1 MSEIVIE
8 LGTWQYN
15 AGIAGLCNILEKNG
29 IEINIQEDK
38 LVFNSE
44 EDLKK
49 ALENFE
55 EKYFSYLIEKYEKT
69 LSWYKI
75 VSYKEKLE
83 EIKNNFDSFDEIKL
97 KELNECIKNMKNIL
111 NFFIRGIK
119 SKNYEKICD
128 LIKEDLN
135 LSPYKEELKTIS
147 IKKDE
152 SILDKK
158 EDILKMIDK
167 AMTLIE
173 YYEKGKKYLAGAGV
187 AYKIINN
194 AWSKV
199 CFLYP
204 QTKERNFYKDFK
216 DYFINPA
223 LSYLD
228 EDKSKYKYECFA
240 CDNKIKNFDNDF
252 SFLNQTG
259 FDTARKPSHAWN
271 FINNIAVCPLCKII
285 YSCIPAGFNYV
296 YGNGIFINS
305 NQSLTELLRVNRLV
319 YEKIYNH
326 NTKNEG
332 NSSLTYR
339 ALAEALKDENKE
351 NLKYELADIQMV
363 RYENEKYYFNILSK
377 NIIKIIK
384 NSKNDLDFLTKA
396 WYKEV
401 NTDIFSIYEEVMKKL
416 LNNQNLFTLIYKLLF
431 YKISRDENCFFTLK
445 HIMNILNINYR
456 ILEGVGLM
464 ENKENI
470 TKEANAA
477 GYYLRI
483 AYINKKA
490 EHKIP
495 GLCYRILNGIKTNNR
510 KMVMDTILNAYMY
523 IESPFPNIIPRLLNS
538 DENLEQIGYG
548 FVTGFFYAKQNENSK
563 ADGGEE

>member
-29 IEINIQEDK
+29 IEINIHEDK
-38 LVFNSE
+38 LIFNSE
-44 EDLKK
+44 EELKK

-55 EKYFSYLIEKYEKT
+55 EKYFNYLIEKYEKT

-75 VSYKEKLE
+75 VSYREKLE
-83 EIKNNFDSFDEIKL
+83 EIKNNFEILDEKKFQELDKYIKEIL
-97 KELNECIKNMKNIL
+97 KYYIKSASYKAAYELIDGNIDPLQLEKELK
-111 NFFIRGIK
+111 
-119 SKNYEKICD
+119 
-128 LIKEDLN
+128 
-135 LSPYKEELKTIS
+135 PVS
-147 IKKDE
+147 IKKNE
-152 SILDKK
+152 KISDKK

-167 AMTLIE
+167 ALVLIE
-173 YYEKGKKYLAGAGV
+173 YCEKGKEYLAGKNV
-187 AYKIINN
+187 IYTLIKN
-194 AWSKV
+194 AWNGV
-199 CFLYP
+199 CFLNP
-204 QTKERNFYKDFK
+204 QTKEKNFYKDFK
-216 DYFINPA
+216 NYFVDTA

-228 EDKSKYKYECFA
+228 EDKSKYKYECFV

-252 SFLNQTG
+252 SFLNETG

-271 FINNIAVCPLCKII
+271 FLNNAGMCPLCRLI

-339 ALAEALKDENKE
+339 ALAEALKDEKEE

-396 WYKEV
+396 WYREI
-401 NTDIFSIYEEVMKKL
+401 NTDFRIYEEVMKRL
-416 LNNQNLFTLIYKLLF
+416 LNNENLFTLIYKLLF
-431 YKISRDENCFFTLK
+431 YKVSREKDCHFTAN
-445 HIMNILNINYR
+445 HVMNILNINYR

-464 ENKENI
+464 ENREKFNR
-470 TKEANAA
+470 EAKAA
-477 GYYLRI
+477 GFYLREK
-483 AYINKKA
+483 YINKKA

-510 KMVMDTILNAYMY
+510 KMVMDTIFNMY
-523 IESPFPNIIPRLLNS
+523 LYVESPVSNVIAKMLDDDKS
-538 DENLEQIGYG
+538 LEQFGYG
-548 FVTGFFYAKQNENSK
+548 FTAGFLSGKQNENSK

>member
-15 AGIAGLCNILEKNG
+15 AGIAGLCNILKKNG
-29 IEINIQEDK
+29 IEINIHEDK
-38 LVFNSE
+38 LIFNSE

-55 EKYFSYLIEKYEKT
+55 EKYFNYLIEKYEKT

-75 VSYKEKLE
+75 VSYKEELQD
-83 EIKNNFDSFDEIKL
+83 IKNNFELLDEKKFQELDKYIKEIL
-97 KELNECIKNMKNIL
+97 KYYIKSASYKAAYELIGGNTDPLQLEKELK
-111 NFFIRGIK
+111 
-119 SKNYEKICD
+119 
-128 LIKEDLN
+128 
-135 LSPYKEELKTIS
+135 PVS
-147 IKKDE
+147 IKKNE
-152 SILDKK
+152 KISDKK

-167 AMTLIE
+167 ALILIE
-173 YYEKGKKYLAGAGV
+173 YCEKGKEYLAGKNV
-187 AYKIINN
+187 IYTLIKN
-194 AWSKV
+194 AWNGV
-199 CFLYP
+199 CFLNP
-204 QTKERNFYKDFK
+204 QTKEKNFYKDFK
-216 DYFINPA
+216 NYFVDTA

-228 EDKSKYKYECFA
+228 EDKSKYKYECFV
-240 CDNKIKNFDNDF
+240 CDSKIKNFDNDF
-252 SFLNQTG
+252 SFLNETG

-271 FINNIAVCPLCKII
+271 FLNNAGMCPLCRLI
-285 YSCIPAGFNYV
+285 YSCIPAGFSYV

-305 NQSLTELLRVNRLV
+305 NQSLTELLRVNKLV

-339 ALAEALKDENKE
+339 ALAEALKDEKEE

-396 WYKEV
+396 WYREI
-401 NTDIFSIYEEVMKKL
+401 NTDFRIYEEVMKKL

-431 YKISRDENCFFTLK
+431 YRVSREKDCHFTAN
-445 HIMNILNINYR
+445 HVMNILNINYR

-464 ENKENI
+464 ENKEKFNR
-470 TKEANAA
+470 EAKAA
-477 GYYLRI
+477 GFYLREK
-483 AYINKKA
+483 YINKKA

-510 KMVMDTILNAYMY
+510 KMVMDTIFNMY
-523 IESPFPNIIPRLLNS
+523 LYVESPVSNVIAKMLDDDKS
-538 DENLEQIGYG
+538 LEQFGYG
-548 FVTGFFYAKQNENSK
+548 FTAGFLSGKQNENSK

>member
-29 IEINIQEDK
+29 IEINIHEDK
-38 LVFNSE
+38 LIFNSE
-44 EDLKK
+44 EELKK

-55 EKYFSYLIEKYEKT
+55 EKYFNYLIEKYEKT

-75 VSYKEKLE
+75 VSYREKLE
-83 EIKNNFDSFDEIKL
+83 EIKNNFEILDEKKFQELDKYIKEIL
-97 KELNECIKNMKNIL
+97 KYYIKSASYKAAYELIDGNIDPLQLEKELK
-111 NFFIRGIK
+111 
-119 SKNYEKICD
+119 
-128 LIKEDLN
+128 
-135 LSPYKEELKTIS
+135 PVS
-147 IKKDE
+147 IKKNE
-152 SILDKK
+152 KISDKK

-167 AMTLIE
+167 ALVLIE
-173 YYEKGKKYLAGAGV
+173 YCEKGKEYLAGKNV
-187 AYKIINN
+187 IYTLIKN
-194 AWSKV
+194 AWNGV
-199 CFLYP
+199 CFLNP
-204 QTKERNFYKDFK
+204 QTKEKNFYKDFK
-216 DYFINPA
+216 NYFVDTA

-228 EDKSKYKYECFA
+228 EDKSKYKYECFV

-252 SFLNQTG
+252 SFLNETG

-271 FINNIAVCPLCKII
+271 FLNNAGMCPLCRLI
-285 YSCIPAGFNYV
+285 YSCIPAGFSYV

-339 ALAEALKDENKE
+339 ALAEALKDEKEE

-396 WYKEV
+396 WYREI
-401 NTDIFSIYEEVMKKL
+401 NTDFRIYEEVMKRL
-416 LNNQNLFTLIYKLLF
+416 LNNENLFTLIYKLLF
-431 YKISRDENCFFTLK
+431 YKVSREKDCHFTAN
-445 HIMNILNINYR
+445 HVMNILNINYR

-464 ENKENI
+464 ENKEKFNR
-470 TKEANAA
+470 EAKAA
-477 GYYLRI
+477 GFYLREK
-483 AYINKKA
+483 YINKKA

-510 KMVMDTILNAYMY
+510 KMVMDTIFNMY
-523 IESPFPNIIPRLLNS
+523 LYVESPVSNVIAKMLDDDKS
-538 DENLEQIGYG
+538 LEQFGYVFTAG
-548 FVTGFFYAKQNENSK
+548 FLSGKQNENSK

>member
-29 IEINIQEDK
+29 IEINIHEDK
-38 LVFNSE
+38 LIFNSE
-44 EDLKK
+44 EELKK

-55 EKYFSYLIEKYEKT
+55 EKYFNYLIEKYEKT

-75 VSYKEKLE
+75 VSYKEELQD
-83 EIKNNFDSFDEIKL
+83 IKNNFEILDEKKFQELDKYIKEIL
-97 KELNECIKNMKNIL
+97 KYYIKSASYKAAYELIGGNTDPLQLEKEL
-111 NFFIRGIK
+111 K
-119 SKNYEKICD
+119 SV
-128 LIKEDLN
+128 
-135 LSPYKEELKTIS
+135 S
-147 IKKDE
+147 IKKNE
-152 SILDKK
+152 KISDKK

-167 AMTLIE
+167 VLILIE
-173 YYEKGKKYLAGAGV
+173 YCEKGKEYLAGKNV
-187 AYKIINN
+187 IYTLIKN
-194 AWSKV
+194 AWNGV
-199 CFLYP
+199 CFLNP
-204 QTKERNFYKDFK
+204 QTKEKNFYKDFK
-216 DYFINPA
+216 NYFVDTA

-228 EDKSKYKYECFA
+228 EDKSKYKYECFV
-240 CDNKIKNFDNDF
+240 CDSKIKNFDNDF
-252 SFLNQTG
+252 SFLNETG

-271 FINNIAVCPLCKII
+271 FLNNAGMCPLCRLI
-285 YSCIPAGFNYV
+285 YSCIPAGFSYV

-339 ALAEALKDENKE
+339 ALAEALKDEKEE

-396 WYKEV
+396 WYREI
-401 NTDIFSIYEEVMKKL
+401 NTDFRIYEEVMKRL

-431 YKISRDENCFFTLK
+431 YKVSREKDCHFTAN
-445 HIMNILNINYR
+445 HVMNILNINYR

-464 ENKENI
+464 ENKEKFNR
-470 TKEANAA
+470 EAKAA
-477 GYYLRI
+477 GFYLREK
-483 AYINKKA
+483 YINKKA

-510 KMVMDTILNAYMY
+510 KVVMDTIFNMY
-523 IESPFPNIIPRLLNS
+523 LYVESPVSNVIAKMLDDDKS
-538 DENLEQIGYG
+538 LEQFGYG
-548 FVTGFFYAKQNENSK
+548 FTAGFLSGKQNENSK

>member
-29 IEINIQEDK
+29 IEINIHEDK

-44 EDLKK
+44 EDLKN

-55 EKYFSYLIEKYEKT
+55 EKYFNYLIEKYEKT

-75 VSYKEKLE
+75 VSYKEELQD
-83 EIKNNFDSFDEIKL
+83 IKNNFEILDEKRFQELDKYIKEIL
-97 KELNECIKNMKNIL
+97 KYYIKSASYKAAYELIGGNTDPLQLEKELK
-111 NFFIRGIK
+111 
-119 SKNYEKICD
+119 
-128 LIKEDLN
+128 
-135 LSPYKEELKTIS
+135 PVS
-147 IKKDE
+147 IKKNE
-152 SILDKK
+152 KISDKK

-167 AMTLIE
+167 ALILIE
-173 YYEKGKKYLAGAGV
+173 YCEKGKEYLAGKNV
-187 AYKIINN
+187 IYTLIKN
-194 AWSKV
+194 AWNGV
-199 CFLYP
+199 CFLNP
-204 QTKERNFYKDFK
+204 QTKEKNFYKDFK
-216 DYFINPA
+216 NYFVDTA

-228 EDKSKYKYECFA
+228 EDKSKYKYECFV
-240 CDNKIKNFDNDF
+240 CDSKIKNFDNDF
-252 SFLNQTG
+252 SFLNETG

-271 FINNIAVCPLCKII
+271 FLNNAGMCPLCRLI

-339 ALAEALKDENKE
+339 ALAEALKDEKEE

-396 WYKEV
+396 WYREI
-401 NTDIFSIYEEVMKKL
+401 NTDFRIYEEVMKRL

-431 YKISRDENCFFTLK
+431 YKVSREKDCHFTAN
-445 HIMNILNINYR
+445 HVMNILNINYR

-464 ENKENI
+464 ENKEKFNR
-470 TKEANAA
+470 EAKAA
-477 GYYLRI
+477 GFYLREK
-483 AYINKKA
+483 YINKKA

-510 KMVMDTILNAYMY
+510 KMVMDTIFNMY
-523 IESPFPNIIPRLLNS
+523 LYVESPVSNVIAKMLDDDKS
-538 DENLEQIGYG
+538 LEQFGYG
-548 FVTGFFYAKQNENSK
+548 FTAGFLSGKQNENSK

>member
-15 AGIAGLCNILEKNG
+15 AGIAGLCSILEKNG
-29 IEINIQEDK
+29 IEINIHEDK
-38 LVFNSE
+38 LIFNSE
-44 EDLKK
+44 EELKK

-55 EKYFSYLIEKYEKT
+55 EKYFNYLIEKYEKT

-75 VSYKEKLE
+75 VSYKEELQD
-83 EIKNNFDSFDEIKL
+83 IKNNFEILDEKRFQELDKYIKEIL
-97 KELNECIKNMKNIL
+97 KYYIKSASYKAAYELIGGNTDPLQLEKELK
-111 NFFIRGIK
+111 
-119 SKNYEKICD
+119 
-128 LIKEDLN
+128 
-135 LSPYKEELKTIS
+135 PVS
-147 IKKDE
+147 IKKNE
-152 SILDKK
+152 KISDKK

-167 AMTLIE
+167 ALILIE
-173 YYEKGKKYLAGAGV
+173 YCEKGKEYLAGKNV
-187 AYKIINN
+187 IYTLIKN
-194 AWSKV
+194 AWNGV
-199 CFLYP
+199 CFLNP
-204 QTKERNFYKDFK
+204 QTKEKNFYKDFK
-216 DYFINPA
+216 NYFVDTA

-228 EDKSKYKYECFA
+228 EDKSKYKYECFV
-240 CDNKIKNFDNDF
+240 CDSKIKNFDNDF
-252 SFLNQTG
+252 SFLNETG

-271 FINNIAVCPLCKII
+271 FLNNAGMCPLCRLI
-285 YSCIPAGFNYV
+285 YSCIPAGFSYV

-339 ALAEALKDENKE
+339 ALAEALKDEKEE

-396 WYKEV
+396 WYREI
-401 NTDIFSIYEEVMKKL
+401 NTDFRIYEEVMKRL

-431 YKISRDENCFFTLK
+431 YKVSREKDCHFTAN
-445 HIMNILNINYR
+445 HVMNILNINYR

-464 ENKENI
+464 ENKEKFNR
-470 TKEANAA
+470 EAKAA
-477 GYYLRI
+477 GFYLREK
-483 AYINKKA
+483 YINKKA

-510 KMVMDTILNAYMY
+510 KMVMDTIFNMY
-523 IESPFPNIIPRLLNS
+523 LYVESPVSNVIAKMLDDDKS
-538 DENLEQIGYG
+538 LEQFGYG
-548 FVTGFFYAKQNENSK
+548 FTAGFLSGKQNENSK

>member
-29 IEINIQEDK
+29 IEINIHEDK
-38 LVFNSE
+38 LIFNSE
-44 EDLKK
+44 EELKK

-55 EKYFSYLIEKYEKT
+55 EKYFNYLIEKYEKT

-75 VSYKEKLE
+75 VSYKEELQD
-83 EIKNNFDSFDEIKL
+83 IKNNFEILDEKKFQELDKYIKEIL
-97 KELNECIKNMKNIL
+97 KYYIKSASYKAAYELIDGNIDPLQLEKELK
-111 NFFIRGIK
+111 
-119 SKNYEKICD
+119 
-128 LIKEDLN
+128 
-135 LSPYKEELKTIS
+135 PVS
-147 IKKDE
+147 IKKNE
-152 SILDKK
+152 KISDKK

-167 AMTLIE
+167 ALVLIE
-173 YYEKGKKYLAGAGV
+173 YCEKGKEYLAGKNV
-187 AYKIINN
+187 IYTLIKN
-194 AWSKV
+194 AWNGV
-199 CFLYP
+199 CFLNP
-204 QTKERNFYKDFK
+204 QTKEKNFYKDFK
-216 DYFINPA
+216 NYFVDTA

-228 EDKSKYKYECFA
+228 EDKSKYKYECFV

-252 SFLNQTG
+252 SFLNETG

-271 FINNIAVCPLCKII
+271 FLNNTGMCPLCRLI
-285 YSCIPAGFNYV
+285 YSCIPAGFSYV

-339 ALAEALKDENKE
+339 ALAEALKDEKEE

-396 WYKEV
+396 WYREI
-401 NTDIFSIYEEVMKKL
+401 NTDFRIYEEVMKRL
-416 LNNQNLFTLIYKLLF
+416 LNNENLFTLIYKLLF
-431 YKISRDENCFFTLK
+431 YKVSREKDCHFTAN
-445 HIMNILNINYR
+445 HVMNILNINYR

-464 ENKENI
+464 ENKEKFNR
-470 TKEANAA
+470 EAKAA
-477 GYYLRI
+477 GFYLREK
-483 AYINKKA
+483 YINKKA

-510 KMVMDTILNAYMY
+510 KMVMDTIFNMY
-523 IESPFPNIIPRLLNS
+523 LYVESPVSNVITKMLDDDKS
-538 DENLEQIGYG
+538 LEQFGYG
-548 FVTGFFYAKQNENSK
+548 FTAGFLSGKQNENSK